1 MARVDTSSDSATLRD
16 IQQRLV
22 VQFPGLAPEVV
33 EAAVRVSRAEWRG
46 LVDDDVPELVELSA
60 RARLASLV

>member
-46 LVDDDVPELVELSA
+46 LVDDDVP
-60 RARLASLV
+60 